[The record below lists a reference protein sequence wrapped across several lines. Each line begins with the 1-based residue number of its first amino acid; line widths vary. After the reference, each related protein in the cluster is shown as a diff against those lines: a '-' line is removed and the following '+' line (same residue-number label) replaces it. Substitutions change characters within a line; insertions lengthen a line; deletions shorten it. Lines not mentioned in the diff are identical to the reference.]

1 MFTMSQVGKVL
12 IMIGAGLVV
21 FGVLVSAGTGFG
33 RLPGDVVI
41 QRKDYVVYVPVL
53 SSIIVSIV
61 LSLVYWA
68 VTRYFGE

>member
-1 MFTMSQVGKVL
+1 MPQIGKML
-12 IMIGAGLVV
+12 IMIGAGLVI
-21 FGVLVSAGTGFG
+21 FGVLVSMGSGLG
-33 RLPGDVVI
+33 RLPGDIVV
-41 QRKDYVVYVPVL
+41 QRKDYVVYFPVL